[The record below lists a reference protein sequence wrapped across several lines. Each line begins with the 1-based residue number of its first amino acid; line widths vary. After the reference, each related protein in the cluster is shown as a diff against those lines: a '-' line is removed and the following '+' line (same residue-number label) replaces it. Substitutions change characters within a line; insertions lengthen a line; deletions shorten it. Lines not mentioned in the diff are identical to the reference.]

1 MVMAIADAN
10 AFETVL
16 KRDLARSCPLTVGL
30 NVMGFCRNRVLPVWI
45 QWSGCRSNR
54 QDRLGRKM
62 NVRQSR

>member
-30 NVMGFCRNRVLPVWI
+30 NADTRPF
-45 QWSGCRSNR
+45 
-54 QDRLGRKM
+54 RLDPG
-62 NVRQSR
+62 SEL